1 MIARIFQLA
10 ISCITMYLFQV
21 TQGALMGAFTGTIIG
36 GTIHSRDNYL
46 KFIEKNQATAFQNQF
61 EAKKQLQDK
70 VLYLFCA
77 YL

>member
-1 MIARIFQLA
+1 
-10 ISCITMYLFQV
+10 
-21 TQGALMGAFTGTIIG
+21 MGAFTGTILG

-70 VLYLFCA
+70 VPCVFCICSLIYGKICNA
-77 YL
+77 IQ